1 MRKVYQTPGGTAY
14 SIYRDMLK
22 QPHLLVAGATG
33 SGKSVIINGIV
44 STALFNSPAKSEFI
58 LIDPKRVELAQYK
71 NLPHTLL
78 YASEPVDIL
87 KALDKAMILTESR
100 YRGMQRKGLKKYD
113 GSDVYIIIDELADIM
128 TAYGRQAAPVIQR
141 LAQIG
146 RAANIHI
153 IAATQCPLSTVI
165 PTPIKVNFDAR
176 VGLRTRNAQDS
187 RNILGLN
194 GCEELPRYGFGF
206 YMTPEITQKTEIPMV
221 ADEETE
227 RLLNFWKANKPKK
240 FFI

>member
-1 MRKVYQTPGGTAY
+1 MRKTYQTPGGTAY
-14 SIYRDMLK
+14 TIYRDMLK
-22 QPHLLVAGATG
+22 QTHLMIAGATG
-33 SGKSVIINGIV
+33 SGKSVVINGIV
-44 STALFNSPAKSEFI
+44 STALFNSPAKAEFI

-87 KALDKAMILTESR
+87 KTLDKAMILTESR
-100 YRGMQRKGLKKYD
+100 YREMQRKGMKKYD
-113 GSDVYIIIDELADIM
+113 GSDVYVIIDELADIM
-128 TAYGRQAAPVIQR
+128 TAYGRKAAPIIQR

-165 PTPIKVNFDAR
+165 PTQIKVNFDAR

-187 RNILGLN
+187 RNILGFN
-194 GCEELPRYGFGF
+194 GLEELPRYGYGI
-206 YMTPEITQKTEIPMV
+206 YVTPDGMQKTEIPMV
-221 ADEETE
+221 SDEETE
-227 RLLNFWKANKPKK
+227 RLVTFWQTSKPKGL
-240 FFI
+240 FR